1 MTSELNKNAK
11 IAPPK
16 LAFISH
22 QDVPILKIKKHK
34 SVCTNKLLDAD
45 LDLITESSMISNGRS
60 PMKMSGVILP
70 VKGKARNIITP
81 LDNELKY
88 RSFLFNI
95 IYKYSF

>member
-34 SVCTNKLLDAD
+34 NACTNKLLDD
-45 LDLITESSMISNGRS
+45 DFDFITESSMISSGKN
-60 PMKMSGVILP
+60 PIKMSGVRLP

-81 LDNELKY
+81 PDNELKK